1 MTMPDDIHSL
11 SGAYAVDAVDAEER
25 LQFENH
31 LEHCAA
37 CRDEV
42 ASLRAAAAEL
52 SVLSAEEPPPS
63 LRGDVLDLARTI
75 RPDPPR
81 VTELPR
87 RSRRWGWIAAAA
99 AAVIAVVGIGVGI
112 AEPWDTSPERLTVA
126 EQVTRAPDADR
137 VAVSF
142 DDGSEATVVR
152 SASVGRAV
160 IETRDMAPAPTGQ
173 HYVVWLQ
180 SPDGEMH
187 AAGVMPEDE
196 ADASM
201 VLHGDASTAVG
212 AGITLESDPEVTAPT
227 TDPIAIFAFT

>member
-11 SGAYAVDAVDAEER
+11 SGAYAVDAVDAVER
-25 LQFENH
+25 AQFENH

-37 CRDEV
+37 CREEV

-52 SVLSAEEPPPS
+52 GALTAEEPPPS

-75 RPDPPR
+75 RPDPPLVSER
-81 VTELPR
+81 SR
-87 RSRRWGWIAAAA
+87 RTRRWGWVIAAAA
-99 AAVIAVVGIGVGI
+99 AVVAVIGVGVTQ
-112 AEPWDTSPERLTVA
+112 PWDTSPEQLTVA
-126 EQVTRAPDADR
+126 EQVNRAQDADR
-137 VAVSF
+137 VALSF

-160 IETRDMAPAPTGQ
+160 IETRDMAPPPEGH

-187 AAGVMPEDE
+187 AAGVMPDDE
-196 ADASM
+196 SDASM
-201 VLHGDASTAVG
+201 VLRGDATESVG
-212 AGITLESDPEVTAPT
+212 AGITVESDPEVTAPT
-227 TDPIAIFAFT
+227 SEPIALFQFT